1 MSITMSQKLARE
13 GLGNPELFQG
23 GVYITK
29 NGQAELFVQ
38 TAEERQLE
46 LQEREKERQS
56 NALLKLVMIAK
67 EDIANEQIMSPE
79 DVKRKLRGSRT

>member
-1 MSITMSQKLARE
+1 MKVIIMSITMSQKLARE

-56 NALLKLVMIAK
+56 NALLKLV
-67 EDIANEQIMSPE
+67 
-79 DVKRKLRGSRT
+79 

>member
-67 EDIANEQIMSPE
+67 EDIANEQVMSPE

>member
-23 GVYITK
+23 VVYITK

-67 EDIANEQIMSPE
+67 EDIANEQVMSPE

>member
-56 NALLKLVMIAK
+56 NALLKLVMMAK
-67 EDIANEQIMSPE
+67 EDIANEQVMSPE

>member
-67 EDIANEQIMSPE
+67 EDITNEQVMSPE